1 MMDMQEFYRGA
12 SFDDYRYF
20 GAQRAEKGF
29 VFRTFAPNAAH
40 VGLLLN
46 GTEFPMSKIYDGN
59 VYELHVGQAA
69 AGDV

>member
-29 VFRTFAPNAAH
+29 VFVHLRQ
-40 VGLLLN
+40 
-46 GTEFPMSKIYDGN
+46 MRRM
-59 VYELHVGQAA
+59 
-69 AGDV
+69 